1 MAYDCQFQRDYIE
14 YKEKMNMDDANL
26 YAEIVSVARELYERN
41 GRREGRDLDN
51 WLEAEIIVRARY
63 ASKGAHKSEVIES
76 NNMKYTRDEIKRHKR
91 VIVER
96 VQKNALDSSYSK
108 TINTS
113 LGRVDRETTKRL
125 EKESR
130 IKRLLMLREIEKT
143 YLTSPGLLQAE
154 LKMIEEEL
162 QKASVKMYQKKTR
175 LSKIENEI
183 VKLKIQ
189 IKNFDYRKRIAA
201 TISISSFIIFIGMLI
216 WYFKPIAFLFGI
228 IFLGLIVYSVFNF
241 VNSRRLKSFVY
252 KKNRENRKLI
262 RDLEQ
267 LCEAELF
274 CKNKHKQKVDVI
286 EKQSK
291 ELETIAAQ
299 ISEVKSSIAALEEKE
314 KIHDDNMSIEE
325 KRKYE
330 RRLFVKPI
338 KYYLTDPHMEELK
351 KMEFDGF
358 FVDISEGGLGMTT
371 DYPLM
376 AGDILFFKDEI
387 KVNSFAAKSSTVRWA
402 REIVESRCRL
412 GLEFAR

>member
-26 YAEIVSVARELYERN
+26 YTEIVSVARELYERN
-41 GRREGRDLDN
+41 GRIEGRDLDN

-63 ASKGAHKSEVIES
+63 AAKGAHKSEVIES

-125 EKESR
+125 EKESS

-162 QKASVKMYQKKTR
+162 QKASGEMYQKKTR

-216 WYFKPIAFLFGI
+216 WYFKPVVFLFGI

-267 LCEAELF
+267 LWEAELF

-291 ELETIAAQ
+291 ELETIAAH

-338 KYYLTDPHMEELK
+338 KYYLTDLHMEELK

-371 DYPLM
+371 DYPLIP
-376 AGDILFFKDEI
+376 GDILFFKDEI
-387 KVNSFAAKSSTVRWA
+387 KVNGFAAKSSTVRWA
-402 REIVESRCRL
+402 KEIEESRCRI